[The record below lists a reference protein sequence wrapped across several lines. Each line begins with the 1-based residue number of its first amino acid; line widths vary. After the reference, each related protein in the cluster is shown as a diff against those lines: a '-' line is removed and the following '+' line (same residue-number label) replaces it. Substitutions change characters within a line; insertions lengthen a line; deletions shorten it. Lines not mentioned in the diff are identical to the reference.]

1 MAMTPEAKVKKRVR
15 EMLDKL
21 GIYHF
26 SPPGMGLGRSGI
38 PDIIA
43 CYNGH
48 FIAIECKAG
57 TNKTTPL
64 QERELNRIMNAGGET
79 FVINEDNI
87 TELHE
92 RLLWMDK

>member
-26 SPPGMGLGRSGI
+26 SPPGMGLGRAGI

-48 FIAIECKAG
+48 FVAIECKAG
-57 TNKTTPL
+57 TNKPTPL
-64 QERELNRIMNAGGET
+64 QERELNRIMNAGGEA
-79 FVINEDNI
+79 FVVNEDNI